1 MRFNLQTKW
10 LRTCKKE
17 LRSYKNVRRQQ
28 QRKQQDMQCIWGALV
43 QWHDAMLAR
52 HSLQLLIYLI
62 FGSKIE
68 HVNLFLFVCRNIYCT
83 YFISCIE
90 WTSTSWPYYTR
101 RFPSSNPLGS
111 SSSSSSRLLPLFTI
125 LVALFSSFD
134 ELEMVSNA
142 QHMSIQ

>member
-1 MRFNLQTKW
+1 
-10 LRTCKKE
+10 LR
-17 LRSYKNVRRQQ
+17 RYKNVRRQQ
-28 QRKQQDMQCIWGALV
+28 QRKQQDMQYIGGALV

-52 HSLQLLIYLI
+52 HSLQLVIYLI

-68 HVNLFLFVCRNIYCT
+68 YVNLFLFVCRNVYCT
-83 YFISCIE
+83 YFIYCIE

-111 SSSSSSRLLPLFTI
+111 SSSSSRHLPLFTI
-125 LVALFSSFD
+125 LVAPLSSFD
-134 ELEMVSNA
+134 ELKMVSNA